1 MFQYEAVDA
10 RGNRHKGR
18 LAAESMSI
26 AFRRVAA
33 LGLTPLALNPVS
45 SDSGAMRRASPLD
58 LAQITYELSVLLK
71 AGIPIAEGLRGIAE
85 HERKESLRRVVSDMA
100 ERIASGQS
108 ITDSIRAHERVFGNV
123 YVQTI
128 AAAESSGTLVRAMEQ
143 LSETLEADADT
154 RRRVSQAM
162 AYPIIVGVALTGA
175 TMFLLTFVVPKFT
188 AMFAERGVE
197 LPLLTRILTETGT
210 FMRSFWW
217 AVILALVAG
226 ACVFLSA
233 LRQRKTREALDR
245 ILHRIPV
252 LRPLLVSLG
261 VARFARTLGI
271 GLTSGISLLDALR
284 HAGAASG
291 RPTLAADAEALATQ
305 CERGSSLTDAMA
317 TTAYLPT
324 FARRMIAAGEN
335 SAELPKM
342 CEVIARHYDRE
353 AAHLTKNLGTAIEPV
368 LIAGLTGIVLLV
380 ALGIFLPM
388 WDMAR
393 LMK

>member
-1 MFQYEAVDA
+1 
-10 RGNRHKGR
+10 
-18 LAAESMSI
+18 
-26 AFRRVAA
+26 
-33 LGLTPLALNPVS
+33 
-45 SDSGAMRRASPLD
+45 
-58 LAQITYELSVLLK
+58 
-71 AGIPIAEGLRGIAE
+71 
-85 HERKESLRRVVSDMA
+85 
-100 ERIASGQS
+100 
-108 ITDSIRAHERVFGNV
+108 
-123 YVQTI
+123 
-128 AAAESSGTLVRAMEQ
+128 
-143 LSETLEADADT
+143 
-154 RRRVSQAM
+154 
-162 AYPIIVGVALTGA
+162 
-175 TMFLLTFVVPKFT
+175 MFLLTFVVPKFT

-197 LPLLTRILTETGT
+197 LPLLTRVLTETGS

-226 ACVFLSA
+226 VFVLMSA
-233 LRQRKTREALDR
+233 MRQRKARESLDR
-245 ILHRIPV
+245 ILHGIPV

-271 GLTSGISLLDALR
+271 GLTSGVSLLEALR

-291 RPTLAADAEALATQ
+291 RPTLAADAEALASQ

-317 TTAYLPT
+317 TTTYLPT